1 MKIELDFS
9 LSFVLTVVFFVL
21 KMLNIIDWAWIWV
34 LSPIWISLILTIIIV
49 IIWRIWIKLRY
60 R

>member
-1 MKIELDFS
+1 MEIKLDFS
-9 LSFVLTVVFFVL
+9 LSFVLTIVFFIL
-21 KMLNIIDWAWIWV
+21 KMLNIIDWAWIWI

-49 IIWRIWIKLRY
+49 IIWKIWVKLRY

>member
-1 MKIELDFS
+1 MEIKLDFS
-9 LSFVLTVVFFVL
+9 LSFVLTIVFFVL

-49 IIWRIWIKLRY
+49 IIWKIWVKLRY

>member
-9 LSFVLTVVFFVL
+9 LSFILTIVFFVL
-21 KMLNIIDWAWIWV
+21 KMLNVIDWTWIWV

-49 IIWRIWIKLRY
+49 IIWKIWIKLRY

>member
-9 LSFVLTVVFFVL
+9 LSFILTIVFFVL
-21 KMLNIIDWAWIWV
+21 KMLNVIDWAWIWV

-49 IIWRIWIKLRY
+49 VIWKIWIKLRY